1 MVWIALMP
9 VCSLLA
15 WCFLWHSACFG
26 FLKTLICRVLNP
38 KFLEIWQFPKYVL
51 FNFKRFYLALDLA
64 LFIYWVSDPS
74 LRIMPFQIYLLILF
88 CMGLIPKIIVIGLC
102 SLTDLPVSSLGMAIY
117 FLVSDPN
124 FMEDQNCHNDFD
136 YIAFYYASSTI
147 VVFGWFLWRLNLEVP
162 PCLPLIWG
170 YYLPTLNKKFLSSHL
185 LLFIFS
191 STNSEKTFFLE
202 KLKLITF

>member
-1 MVWIALMP
+1 MLFMSP
-9 VCSLLA
+9 V
-15 WCFLWHSACFG
+15 
-26 FLKTLICRVLNP
+26 FLKTFICRVSNP

-51 FNFKRFYLALDLA
+51 FNFKRFCLALDLA
-64 LFIYWVSDPS
+64 LFIYWIS
-74 LRIMPFQIYLLILF
+74 
-88 CMGLIPKIIVIGLC
+88 IGLC
-102 SLTDLPVSSLGMAIY
+102 SLTHLPVSSLGMAIY

-136 YIAFYYASSTI
+136 YFAFYYASSTI
-147 VVFGWFLWRLNLEVP
+147 VVSGWFLWRLNLEVP
-162 PCLPLIWG
+162 HCFSLIWG
-170 YYLPTLNKKFLSSHL
+170 YYLPILNEKFLSSHL